1 MTSPHATSP
10 TDKRLLLVLDE
21 VNCGGAEL
29 SFFALAGALAGRCSV
44 HLVLSQASLQNPT
57 IKSLADS
64 LRNSSVAVHT
74 CRALLYPG
82 TAANL
87 HRWLRRSAA
96 RELAD
101 LIRDVNPEAIVVNL
115 PTVERGQSALDAA
128 VLAESSASVWGLLHL
143 AQPPSELA
151 AKLGKLRD
159 LMVPGLLRRFEGLMT
174 VSAVGARE
182 VSREY
187 RLHTPEVLHPPSAS
201 VRPQVPTQHR
211 SARRAA
217 ERLPDTFLLGIVG
230 RVQIH
235 QKGHDAALRLTRRLL
250 DAGGSM
256 HLVVVGD
263 GPDSAMV
270 RKMSEQLGLDDAVT
284 FMGWREDAADLIP
297 LLSAVVMPSRYEG
310 MPLVALQAAAAGV
323 PVTGFAVD
331 GLGELLPQGFAV
343 RPGDELALKDVVS
356 ALAQGSLHW
365 PTEELS
371 ARARAWSSPENAAER
386 LLQILRW
393 QNSAPGRRD
402 GSARLAQDAEGTE
415 EVFPR

>member
-1 MTSPHATSP
+1 
-10 TDKRLLLVLDE
+10 
-21 VNCGGAEL
+21 
-29 SFFALAGALAGRCSV
+29 
-44 HLVLSQASLQNPT
+44 
-57 IKSLADS
+57 
-64 LRNSSVAVHT
+64 
-74 CRALLYPG
+74 
-82 TAANL
+82 
-87 HRWLRRSAA
+87 
-96 RELAD
+96 
-101 LIRDVNPEAIVVNL
+101 
-115 PTVERGQSALDAA
+115 
-128 VLAESSASVWGLLHL
+128 
-143 AQPPSELA
+143 
-151 AKLGKLRD
+151 
-159 LMVPGLLRRFEGLMT
+159 
-174 VSAVGARE
+174 
-182 VSREY
+182 
-187 RLHTPEVLHPPSAS
+187 
-201 VRPQVPTQHR
+201 
-211 SARRAA
+211 
-217 ERLPDTFLLGIVG
+217 
-230 RVQIH
+230 
-235 QKGHDAALRLTRRLL
+235 
-250 DAGGSM
+250 M